1 VTKFFGLTDIM
12 ASLLFLAKF
21 YHIGLPK
28 GLVIALGIY
37 LAFKGVVFIA
47 NFFSW
52 IDIFAGILLL
62 TSWTPPLYPFIVL
75 GIAAFLG
82 IKGIASLFTFS

>member
-1 VTKFFGLTDIM
+1 MTKFFGLADIT

-21 YHIGLPK
+21 YHVGLPK
-28 GLVIALGIY
+28 GLVIAVGIY
-37 LAFKGVVFIA
+37 LALKGIVFIA

-52 IDIFAGILLL
+52 IDIFAGIMLL
-62 TSWTPPLYPFIVL
+62 TGWAPPFYPFILL